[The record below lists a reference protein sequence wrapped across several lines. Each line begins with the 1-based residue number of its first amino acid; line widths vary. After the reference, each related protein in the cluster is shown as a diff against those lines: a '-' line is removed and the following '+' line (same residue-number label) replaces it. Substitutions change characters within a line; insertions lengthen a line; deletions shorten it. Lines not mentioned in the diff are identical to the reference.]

1 MSLHRI
7 IYLSRATD
15 NLSIDDVKQLW
26 TKAKSNNK
34 KINVTG
40 ILLYVDG
47 DFLQILEGEKE
58 TVLNLFELI
67 KIDQRH
73 KSIIIV
79 YNNAIDKLE
88 FPNWSMAFSSTD
100 YKEIQKLQGFENVTR
115 KNMSKIDD
123 KTAIIFINTFVESH
137 RNEVIYT

>member
-1 MSLHRI
+1 MLLHRI
-7 IYLSRATD
+7 IYLSRAAD
-15 NLSIDDVKQLW
+15 NLSIDEVKQLW
-26 TKAKSNNK
+26 IKAKSNNK

-40 ILLYVDG
+40 ILLYIDG

-58 TVLNLFELI
+58 IVENLFELI
-67 KIDQRH
+67 KIDKRH

-79 YNNAIDKLE
+79 YNNTIEKSE

-100 YKEIQKLQGFENVTR
+100 YKEIQKLQGFENITR

-137 RNEVIYT
+137 RNEVVYT